1 MEIVKERLKTEMEEK
16 EVEVK
21 RLLESVQVVSYSQ
34 LAEQNCE
41 SLKHTIK

>member
-1 MEIVKERLKTEMEEK
+1 MEIVEERLKTEMEEK

-34 LAEQNCE
+34 LVEQNCL
-41 SLKHTIK
+41 SDN